1 MEKNGKSS
9 PVPVWQ
15 EVLLRA
21 PAPQAEAAA
30 DFLTNLTGHGVQLI
44 DEAGGT
50 DLVTVRAFL
59 ETSAELMAQKALVE
73 RYADS
78 LAQEA
83 GEGPVE
89 VSFSDL
95 PQEDWAGAWKAYF
108 HPRLVS
114 RRLIVAPPWE
124 KAAPQEGQMVVVIDP
139 GQAFGTGQHQSTQ
152 LVLRRIE
159 RLAEKGRLPARVLDV
174 GCGSGILGLACLLF
188 GSEQVVGID
197 IDPEAVK
204 ATMANAERNG
214 LSKGIVALTTPL
226 QEIEERFPLVLANLI
241 AHELSELAQPLV
253 GHLAPG
259 GELVISG
266 ILVDQIP
273 AMSELFTA
281 LGLKVVEQDSLGGW
295 AALVLV
301 LA

>member
-1 MEKNGKSS
+1 MKKTDQ
-9 PVPVWQ
+9 PVPAPVWL
-15 EVLLRA
+15 EVNLRA

-30 DFLTNLTGHGVQLI
+30 DFLTSLTGYGVQLI
-44 DEAGGT
+44 DEPGSPG
-50 DLVTVRAFL
+50 LMTVRAFL
-59 ETSAELMAQKALVE
+59 QAGAELPAQKALLE

-95 PQEDWAGAWKAYF
+95 PEEDWAGAWKAYF

-124 KAAPQEGQMVVVIDP
+124 KATPQQGQMVVIIDP

-159 RLAEKGRLPARVLDV
+159 RLAGRGRLPERVLDV
-174 GCGSGILGLACLLF
+174 GCGSGILSLACLLF
-188 GSEQVVGID
+188 GSKQAVGID

-204 ATMANAERNG
+204 ATHANAERNG
-214 LSKGIVALTTPL
+214 LSRGITAETTPL
-226 QEIEERFPLVLANLI
+226 EQISESFSLVMANMI
-241 AHELSELAQPLV
+241 SRELTELAEPLAKHV
-253 GHLAPG
+253 APG

-266 ILVDQIP
+266 ILVDQIQD
-273 AMSELFTA
+273 MTA
-281 LGLKVVEQDSLGGW
+281 LFAAHGLQVLEQDTLGGW
-295 AALVLV
+295 ASLVLM
-301 LA
+301 